1 MTSLA
6 LTDQLP
12 TTTPSIDLSR
22 WPDLANYPR
31 GLRADVQAAVVR
43 RLLSAAAKRAG
54 VTVVQAGESYPIG
67 PAPVL
72 VLERPEEFFARV
84 GNDGLIGFGEAWQS
98 GAWTSPDVAALL
110 TALCRHLT
118 TLVPRPMQRLR
129 SAYVRRPPQEQ
140 RNEVGNTRTNIS
152 HHYDLS
158 NDLFA
163 SFLDPTMSYSSA
175 LFTTAPFDQQTL
187 EQAQNRKIDR
197 ILNQARVGQGTRLLE
212 IGTGW
217 GELAIRAAQRGAE
230 VVSVT
235 LSAEQ
240 QHLARSMAKAA
251 GVSDAVR
258 IELCDYREVE
268 GSYDAVVSVEM
279 IEAVGHQ
286 YWPTYFATIDRLL
299 VPGGRAV
306 IQAITMPH
314 DRMLATQNTWTW
326 INKYIFPGGFLPSV
340 TAIDEAVT
348 GHTSLRRVEDLAF
361 GAHYAETLRRWRERF
376 NAKASRVHALGFDEV
391 FCRTWEFY
399 LAYSEAGFEAG
410 YLDVH
415 QLTFAKEAE

>member
-1 MTSLA
+1 MTA
-6 LTDQLP
+6 TPTDVP
-12 TTTPSIDLSR
+12 DPSH
-22 WPDLANYPR
+22 WPDLADYPR

-43 RLLSAAAKRAG
+43 RLLDAAAKRAG
-54 VTVVQAGESYPIG
+54 VNVVEGLDAYPLDG
-67 PAPVL
+67 RPVL
-72 VLERPEEFFARV
+72 VIYRPEEFFARV
-84 GNDGLIGFGEAWQS
+84 GSDGLIGFGEAWQT
-98 GAWTSPDVAALL
+98 GAWSSPDVVALL
-110 TALCRHLT
+110 TALARHLPE
-118 TLVPRPMQRLR
+118 LVPPFLQRLR
-129 SAYVRRPPQEQ
+129 HAYVARPPVAH
-140 RNEVGNTRTNIS
+140 RNEVGNTRSNIS
-152 HHYDLS
+152 AHYDLS

-187 EQAQNRKIDR
+187 EQAQSRKIDR
-197 ILNQARVGQGTRLLE
+197 ILNQARVGEGTRLLE

-230 VVSVT
+230 VLSVT

-240 QHLARSMAKAA
+240 QHLARTMAHAA
-251 GVSDAVR
+251 GVDDAVR

-286 YWPTYFATIDRLL
+286 YWPTYFATIDKLL

-314 DRMLATQNTWTW
+314 DRMLATQSTWTW

-340 TAIDEAVT
+340 QAMDEVVAE
-348 GHTSLRRVEDLAF
+348 HTSLQRLEDLAF
-361 GAHYAETLRRWRERF
+361 GLHYAETLRRWRERF
-376 NAKASRVHALGFDEV
+376 IAKQERVMALGFDET

-399 LAYSEAGFEAG
+399 LAYSEAGFAAG

-415 QLTFAKEAE
+415 QLTLQKEDA